1 MSMPRT
7 IEELAQMLAARDG
20 ISYEEELAAIHF
32 AAAEMEAAFFNGDLN
47 LAEDILRSDLGL
59 EPDFLDLFIY

>member
-1 MSMPRT
+1 MKMPRT
-7 IEELAQMLAARDG
+7 IEELAQMLAKRDG

-47 LAEDILRSDLGL
+47 LAENILRSDLGL
-59 EPDFLDLFIY
+59 EPDYLDLFIY

>member
-1 MSMPRT
+1 MKMPRT

-20 ISYEEELAAIHF
+20 ISYEEALAAIHF

-47 LAEDILRSDLGL
+47 LAESILQSELSL
-59 EPDFLDLFIY
+59 EPDYLDLFIY